1 MTSESGA
8 KGLRFFF
15 VVMVMFGITTT
26 LHGLSP
32 LATYGLG
39 AVFFLL
45 LAVVAFL
52 IPAGMVATEL
62 ATTWQRDGGVFVWVG
77 EAFGEE
83 AGFLATWLQWL
94 QDVIFWTVILTG
106 SAAMLA
112 YGFGWEAGAEN
123 KVYVVSIVV
132 GTILLTSILT
142 MFGLRSTGWVGTVG
156 SLAGTIVPGVALVA
170 FAIVYLV
177 QGHASHISLEAS
189 ELVPDLTDPQNLA
202 FAISTI
208 MIFAGIELMGTRVEE
223 IRDPARTYPRA
234 TFTSIALATLLLIP
248 TVLAIA
254 VLVPATELTITA
266 GIVQAMQT
274 VFDSVWHL
282 SWVPALFAV
291 ALLIDS
297 VGEIAGWMAGTPVA
311 MATAAD
317 RGFLPERFGRV
328 TGQAARPVLL
338 AQAVIGSIIS
348 VVFIF
353 VPNVEGVFWVLSAL
367 LVQLYLL
374 MYMLLFAAVWWLR
387 RSLPDQPRPWRIPG
401 GLAGITLVC
410 GVGLVFSVAAFL
422 VGFLPPSSLEVS
434 SANYLAVLC
443 STLGISLFIPVAL
456 ILLRARRIASG
467 GGPGEGSRI

>member
-1 MTSESGA
+1 MTSKSGA

-15 VVMVMFGITTT
+15 VVMLMFGITTT

-45 LAVVAFL
+45 LAVVVFL

-189 ELVPDLTDPQNLA
+189 ELIPDLTDPQNLA

-311 MATAAD
+311 MAMAAD

-328 TGQAARPVLL
+328 TGQVARPVLL

-387 RSLPDQPRPWRIPG
+387 RSRPDQPRPWRIPG

-443 STLGISLFIPVAL
+443 SILGISLFIPVAL
-456 ILLRARRIASG
+456 ILLRARRIAAG
-467 GGPGEGSRI
+467 GGPGEG

>member
-1 MTSESGA
+1 MTSKSGA

-15 VVMVMFGITTT
+15 VVMLMFGITTT

-189 ELVPDLTDPQNLA
+189 ELIPDLTDPQNLA

-311 MATAAD
+311 MAMAAD

-328 TGQAARPVLL
+328 TGQVARPVLL

-387 RSLPDQPRPWRIPG
+387 RSRPDQPRPWRIPG

-443 STLGISLFIPVAL
+443 SILGISLFIPVAL
-456 ILLRARRIASG
+456 ILLRARRIAAA
-467 GGPGEGSRI
+467 GGPGEG

>member
-1 MTSESGA
+1 MTAVSGA
-8 KGLRFFF
+8 KSLRFFF

-39 AVFFLL
+39 SVFFLL

-62 ATTWQRDGGVFVWVG
+62 ATTWQRDGGVFVWVS

-123 KVYVVSIVV
+123 KVYVVSVVV
-132 GTILLTSILT
+132 GTILLTSMLT

-177 QGHASHISLEAS
+177 QGHASNISFEAS
-189 ELVPDLTDPQNLA
+189 AFVPDLTDSGNLA

-234 TFTSIALATLLLIP
+234 TFISIALATLLLVP

-254 VLVPATELTITA
+254 VLVPPTELNITA

-274 VFDSVWHL
+274 VFDSVWKL

-328 TGQAARPVLL
+328 TGQVARPVLL

-353 VPNVEGVFWVLSAL
+353 VPNVEAVFWVLSAL

-387 RSLPDQPRPWRIPG
+387 RSRPDQPRPWRIPG
-401 GLAGITLVC
+401 GRAGITLVC

-422 VGFLPPSSLEVS
+422 VGFLPPSSLDVG

-443 STLGISLFIPVAL
+443 SALGISLFIPVAL
-456 ILLRARRIASG
+456 ILLRARRVAAG
-467 GGPGEGSRI
+467 RRAR

>member
-1 MTSESGA
+1 MTSKSGA

-15 VVMVMFGITTT
+15 VVMLMFGITTT

-189 ELVPDLTDPQNLA
+189 ELIPDLTDPQNLA

-317 RGFLPERFGRV
+317 RGFLPKRFGRV
-328 TGQAARPVLL
+328 TGQVARPVLL

-387 RSLPDQPRPWRIPG
+387 RSRPDQPRPWRIPG

-443 STLGISLFIPVAL
+443 SILGISLFIPVAL
-456 ILLRARRIASG
+456 ILLRARRIAAA
-467 GGPGEGSRI
+467 GGPGEG